1 MSPDEVLEKLN
12 SSRRGLSSHEVEVR
26 QRLCGLNDIPRR
38 NMSALSLLISQ
49 LRDLPVVAL
58 LVAAV
63 VSLSTSGEF
72 EAIIIVA
79 IVVANIIVGFLQEY
93 KSEKALQKLAVLIT
107 YKAKVLRD
115 KLASRKSQAT

>member
-1 MSPDEVLEKLN
+1 
-12 SSRRGLSSHEVEVR
+12 VR